1 MTNSVFLVPRTGRS
15 AIVLAGFIV
24 LCLAAGALGSVLTT
38 PGLEPWY
45 AGLAKPS
52 FNPPN
57 WIFAPV
63 WTTLYVLMGYA
74 LWQIWAQPGPSNQPA
89 RRRAY
94 LFFATQ
100 LVLNVSWSAAFF
112 FLQSPGLGLA
122 IILALLVAI
131 VATMIV
137 FARQDRLAGLLLVP
151 YVAWVGFAAVLN
163 LSIARMN

>member
-1 MTNSVFLVPRTGRS
+1 MIEPASVLPRTAGS
-15 AIVLAGFIV
+15 AAALAGFIL
-24 LCLAAGALGSVLTT
+24 LCLAAGFLGSMLTA

-52 FNPPN
+52 FNPPDR
-57 WIFAPV
+57 IFAPV
-63 WTTLYVLMGYA
+63 WTILYVLMGYA
-74 LWQIWAQPGPSNQPA
+74 VWRIWARPGPSGEPV

-94 LFFATQ
+94 MYFALQ

-122 IILALLVAI
+122 VILALLVAI
-131 VATMIV
+131 IVTMIA
-137 FARQDRLAGLLLVP
+137 FFRQDRLAGMVFVP
-151 YVAWVGFAAVLN
+151 YLLWAGFAAVLN